1 VRTRRE
7 NHLPDRKTGKKKKG
21 KKKGKKK
28 FEMRNKRLFR
38 FATTGGCDWFR
49 VSLETIAT
57 RVKPRQSTSQTT
69 RASKTKGEKKEMKK
83 AKRKKKGKMHKLR
96 EGKRTA
102 HVVEI
107 ALDLLDLRVELVD
120 FFLHRFR
127 FTHGFAFFS
136 LVQKNPVNRV
146 DLDHTT

>member
-21 KKKGKKK
+21 KKREKNSRCEINGFFVSRRLAVAIGFVSRWRQSQRAANHDNRRRRQHARAKRKGK
-28 FEMRNKRLFR
+28 
-38 FATTGGCDWFR
+38 
-49 VSLETIAT
+49 
-57 RVKPRQSTSQTT
+57 
-69 RASKTKGEKKEMKK
+69 KKEMKK
-83 AKRKKKGKMHKLR
+83 EKRKKKGKMHKLR